1 MFQPVISTVR
11 KQQAKGEGE
20 TCCFY
25 SKRIEENELKR
36 FVPRMNPK
44 TIRIMLERSGTNY
57 HLEDFKTLYPFM
69 YCRFWHF
76 HISKGCAKHDWVGWT
91 VSDCLGR
98 KWNHSP
104 TRFVKNK
111 ILHLR
116 TNSKC
121 VNYLYTK
128 TDTSTLCIETNIIF
142 NLYSQNYDSI
152 LFFYLWVIVHVI
164 L

>member
-1 MFQPVISTVR
+1 MVVCINLWFLQSENNKQRGRDLLFLLEKDWR
-11 KQQAKGEGE
+11 KWIK
-20 TCCFY
+20 TFC
-25 SKRIEENELKR
+25 SH
-36 FVPRMNPK
+36 MNPK
-44 TIRIMLERSGTNY
+44 KVRIMLEWSGTNY

-76 HISKGCAKHDWVGWT
+76 HIAQGCAKHDWVGWT

-121 VNYLYTK
+121 VNYLYTE
-128 TDTSTLCIETNIIF
+128 TDTSTPLYRNQH
-142 NLYSQNYDSI
+142 NLKSI
-152 LFFYLWVIVHVI
+152 
-164 L
+164 